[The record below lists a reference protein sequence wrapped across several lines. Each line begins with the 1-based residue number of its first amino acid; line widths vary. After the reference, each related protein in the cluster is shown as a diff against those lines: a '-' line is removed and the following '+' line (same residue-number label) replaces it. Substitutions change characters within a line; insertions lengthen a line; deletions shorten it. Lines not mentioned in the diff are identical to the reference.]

1 MLGTYYYHEI
11 IRKTIIAF
19 GTLFNTIDIKNKKP
33 DGTIH
38 SSVRVPIAYGPIE
51 KFLARLEQK
60 PDLRERVAITLP
72 RLSFEMSSI
81 TYDATRK
88 VSTMQTFKAQSTVGN
103 KVAKKVFMPVPY
115 NIGFNLGIMTQYNE
129 DALQIIEQILPF
141 FQPSFNLTVDLVSS
155 IGEKRDIPMVLDNL
169 TFDDNYGSGYQ
180 EKRVITHTLNFTAKT
195 FLFGPVPTS
204 SEGLIKKVQVDY
216 AARTADRK
224 NVSRDLRYTATATA
238 TKDYTDDTVT
248 NLDGN
253 LDTVKTQFS
262 VVDATSLVEQTYIE
276 VDNEVMFI
284 RKITGNTLLVK
295 RGQYSSV
302 IDTHNS
308 GAKISAINAADDA
321 LVEENLGDDF
331 GFSENRFAFN
341 DGRTYSPTKGVDV

>member
-1 MLGTYYYHEI
+1 MFEYFYNEI
-11 IRKTIIAF
+11 LRKTIISF
-19 GTLFNTIDIKNKKP
+19 GTLFNDLSIKHTDT
-33 DGTIH
+33 DGNL
-38 SSVRVPIAYGPIE
+38 SESKVPLAYGPIQ
-51 KFLARLEQK
+51 KFLARLEQA
-60 PDLRERVAITLP
+60 PDLNKSTAMTLP
-72 RLSFEMSSI
+72 RMSFEFTGL
-81 TYDATRK
+81 TYDSTRK
-88 VSTMQTFKAQSTVGN
+88 VTTTQQLTVKDPN
-103 KVAKKVFMPVPY
+103 TDTVTKKVFMPVPY

-224 NVSRDLRYTATATA
+224 NTSRDLRYTVTPTAS
-238 TKDYTDDTVT
+238 KDYTDDTVT

-253 LDTVKTQFS
+253 LDTVKTQFN
-262 VVDATSLVEQTYIE
+262 VVDAASLVEQTYIE

-308 GAKISAINAADDA
+308 GAQISAINAADDA
-321 LVEENLGDDF
+321 LVEQNLGDDF

>member
-11 IRKTIIAF
+11 IRKTIIGF
-19 GTLFNTIDIKNKKP
+19 GTLFNDIFIKHENIDDSTLDETKV
-33 DGTIH
+33 GL
-38 SSVRVPIAYGPIE
+38 AYGPQQ
-51 KFLARLEQK
+51 KFFAKIREQANLTK
-60 PDLRERVAITLP
+60 AVAITLP
-72 RLSFEMSSI
+72 RMSFEMTSI
-81 TYDATRK
+81 QYDASRK
-88 VSTMQTFKAQSTVGN
+88 SGVTQTFKASDGTN
-103 KVAKKVFMPVPY
+103 LKKVFMPVPY

-155 IGEKRDIPMVLDNL
+155 IGEKRDIPMILDNL

-224 NVSRDLRYTATATA
+224 STSRDLRYTATATA
-238 TKDYTDDTVT
+238 TRDYTDDTVT

-253 LDTVKTQFS
+253 LDTVKTQFN
-262 VVDATSLVEQTYIE
+262 VVDATSLVEQTYIQ
-276 VDNEVMFI
+276 VDDEVMFI
-284 RKITGNTLLVK
+284 RKITGNVLLVN

-308 GAKISAINAADDA
+308 GAQISAINAADDA
-321 LVEENLGDDF
+321 LVEQNLGDDF